1 MVTVSKLLLPQ
12 VLIARRVDRQVQ
24 EVILLRNFN
33 VKTLHIEFREYF
45 EHLVVTAAQLL
56 KCQSSLNF

>member
-1 MVTVSKLLLPQ
+1 MVVMTTCTDIRLVEHIVMVTVSKLLLPQ

-33 VKTLHIEFREYF
+33 VKTLHIEF
-45 EHLVVTAAQLL
+45 L
-56 KCQSSLNF
+56 S